1 MLAVSQ
7 AKLSDVW
14 DFDYEGTFTYNITVD
29 FQEFM
34 HIMYSGYNGFVRGFY
49 REQAQT
55 LVDERCL
62 NAEWIAANLTHL
74 TSVMDRMFNQGD
86 LNIPYDDAREAMIEV
101 VDLLYLSNDYCQ
113 VKKVGKDFLDMLESC
128 DVITEEEIFLNFKN
142 GWLTLAMKASHIWD
156 LFTDDNAWMEDEAKM
171 VGQYF
176 DTTGDIFGTFLSY
189 ISGFDQRFNP
199 QISKQKSLAAA
210 SQNSLVKIVRSSILK
225 KLGKK

>member
-1 MLAVSQ
+1 MKIQALGICLLMLAVSQ

-74 TSVMDRMFNQGD
+74 TSVMDRMFN
-86 LNIPYDDAREAMIEV
+86 
-101 VDLLYLSNDYCQ
+101 
-113 VKKVGKDFLDMLESC
+113 
-128 DVITEEEIFLNFKN
+128 
-142 GWLTLAMKASHIWD
+142 
-156 LFTDDNAWMEDEAKM
+156 
-171 VGQYF
+171 
-176 DTTGDIFGTFLSY
+176 
-189 ISGFDQRFNP
+189 
-199 QISKQKSLAAA
+199 
-210 SQNSLVKIVRSSILK
+210 
-225 KLGKK
+225 